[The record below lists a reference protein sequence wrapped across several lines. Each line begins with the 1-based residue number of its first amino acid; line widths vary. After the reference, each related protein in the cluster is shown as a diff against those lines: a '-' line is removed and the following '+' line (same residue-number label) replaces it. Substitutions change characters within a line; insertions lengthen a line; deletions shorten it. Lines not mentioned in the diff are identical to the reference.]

1 MARWVRWL
9 EDLNRD
15 EFAFFGKKCVN
26 LGKMMRDGLAI
37 PPGFA
42 ISTEGYE
49 HFAKE
54 SGLPQQISGY
64 LKNTPNATEVENVED
79 TSRDIREMI
88 SSKALSTELK
98 EEISAFYAVLC
109 EKAQEEDV
117 EVAVRSSGA
126 VSMPGQF
133 ESYLY
138 VSGVQNVITKVIE
151 CWASSF
157 TARAMRS
164 RIERGMSLE
173 ESPIGVAV
181 LKMVNARCSGI
192 MFTINPITEDRSKIV
207 IEGNWG
213 LGESVASGTATP
225 DWYKVNRITFEIE
238 ERKQGHKNKEVIY
251 DPEMGGTKEVDVPKE
266 RQEILCLNDDEVK
279 RLAILGNK
287 VEKFFGGEPQDI
299 EWAIDKDL
307 APDNNVMLVQS
318 RPEKTWALK
327 KEKKI
332 SSTEGSALD
341 HIVGLVTEG
350 VKIK

>member
-1 MARWVRWL
+1 MAKWVRWL
-9 EDLNRD
+9 EDLD
-15 EFAFFGKKCVN
+15 LEEITIFGKKCVN
-26 LGKMMRDGLAI
+26 LGKMIRDGLAI

-49 HFAKE
+49 YFANE
-54 SGLPQQISGY
+54 AGFPQQISDY
-64 LKNTPNATEVENVED
+64 LRTTPDATEVENIEE
-79 TSRDIREMI
+79 TSRVIQEMI
-88 SSKALSTELK
+88 SNREMSKELQNEVSK
-98 EEISAFYAVLC
+98 FYEELC
-109 EKAQEEDV
+109 EKTGKKDV

-133 ESYLY
+133 ESYLF
-138 VSGVQNVITKVIE
+138 VCGVDQVIRKVVD

-164 RIERGMSLE
+164 RIERGMNLE

-207 IEGNWG
+207 VEGNWG
-213 LGESVASGTATP
+213 LGETVASGTATP
-225 DWYKVNRITFEIE
+225 DWYKVNRITMEVE
-238 ERKQGHKNKEVIY
+238 EKKLGHKNMEVVY
-251 DPEMGGTKEVDVPKE
+251 DTEEGGTKEADVPPE
-266 RQEILCLNDDEVK
+266 RREIFCLDDVEI
-279 RLAILGNK
+279 RQLAILGNK

-307 APDNNVMLVQS
+307 PPENNILLVQS

-332 SSTEGSALD
+332 SKKEGSALD
-341 HIVGLVTEG
+341 RIVGLVTEG
-350 VKIK
+350 MKVK

>member
-9 EDLNRD
+9 EDLSLE
-15 EFAFFGKKCVN
+15 EFTFFGKKCVN
-26 LGKMMRDGLAI
+26 LGKMIRDELAI

-54 SGLPQQISGY
+54 SGLPQQISDY
-64 LKNTPNATEVENVED
+64 LKKTPNATEVENIEN

-88 SSKALSTELK
+88 SSKELPGELK
-98 EEISAFYAVLC
+98 KEISEFYAELC
-109 EKAQEEDV
+109 KKAQKENV

-133 ESYLY
+133 ESYLFISR
-138 VSGVQNVITKVIE
+138 VDNLITKVID

-173 ESPIGVAV
+173 QSPIGVAV

-225 DWYKVNRITFEIE
+225 DWYKVNRITLEIE
-238 ERKQGHKNKEVIY
+238 ERKQGHKNKEVVY
-251 DPEMGGTKEVDVPKE
+251 YPKKGGTKEVDVPKK
-266 RQEILCLNDDEVK
+266 RQEILCLNDDEIK

-287 VEKFFGGEPQDI
+287 VEKCFGGEPQDI
-299 EWAIDKDL
+299 EWAIDNDL
-307 APDNNVMLVQS
+307 PPDNNILLVQS

-327 KEKKI
+327 KDKKI
-332 SSTEGSALD
+332 STRKGTALD
-341 HIVGLVTEG
+341 HIVGLVKEG
-350 VKIK
+350 VKVK

>member
-1 MARWVRWL
+1 MAGWVRWL
-9 EDLNRD
+9 EDLNLE
-15 EFAFFGKKCVN
+15 EFTFFGKKCVN
-26 LGKMMRDGLAI
+26 LGKMIRDGLAI
-37 PPGFA
+37 PPGFG
-42 ISTEGYE
+42 ISTECYE
-49 HFAKE
+49 HFAQE
-54 SGLPQQISGY
+54 SGLPQQISDY
-64 LKNTPNATEVENVED
+64 LKKTPDATEVENIEQ

-88 SSKALSTELK
+88 SSKKLPEELK
-98 EEISAFYAVLC
+98 KEIAEFYAELC
-109 EKAQEEDV
+109 KKAQKENV

-138 VSGVQNVITKVIE
+138 VSGVHNVIAKVID

-157 TARAMRS
+157 TARAMHS
-164 RIERGMSLE
+164 RIERGMNLE

-192 MFTINPITEDRSKIV
+192 MFTINPITEDRSKTV

-213 LGESVASGTATP
+213 LGESVASGMATP
-225 DWYKVNRITFEIE
+225 DWYKVNRITLEIE

-251 DPEMGGTKEVDVPKE
+251 DPEKGGTKEVEVPKE
-266 RQEILCLNDDEVK
+266 RQETLCLNDGDIK

-307 APDNNVMLVQS
+307 APDNNIMLVQS

-332 SSTEGSALD
+332 SNRKGSAID

>member
-1 MARWVRWL
+1 MARWIRWL
-9 EDLNRD
+9 EDLNPE
-15 EFAFFGKKCVN
+15 EFTFFGKKCVN

-49 HFAKE
+49 HFVQE
-54 SGLPQQISGY
+54 SGLPQQISDY
-64 LKNTPNATEVENVED
+64 LKKTPDATEVENIEQ
-79 TSRDIREMI
+79 TSRDIRKMI
-88 SSKALSTELK
+88 SSKEPSEELK
-98 EEISAFYAVLC
+98 KEISAFYAELC
-109 EKAQEEDV
+109 EKTQKENV

-133 ESYLY
+133 ESYLF
-138 VSGVQNVITKVIE
+138 VSSVDNVITKVID

-173 ESPIGVAV
+173 QSPIGVAV
-181 LKMVNARCSGI
+181 QKMVNARCSGI

-213 LGESVASGTATP
+213 LGESVASGTVTP
-225 DWYKVNRITFEIE
+225 DWYKVNRITLEIE
-238 ERKQGHKNKEVIY
+238 EKKRRHKNKEVVY
-251 DPEMGGTKEVDVPKE
+251 DMEKGGTKEADVPTE
-266 RQEILCLNDDEVK
+266 RQKLLCLNDDEIK

-307 APDNNVMLVQS
+307 ASDNNILLVQS

-332 SSTEGSALD
+332 FNREGSALD